1 MTDIRPNK
9 IPIDEIL
16 LTLWIK
22 TFSKG
27 ENEIGLMEWDTKTDG
42 WSANTLENFVTD
54 FVGKWRP
61 QWPAFSFVK
70 EFLKLDDKK
79 TFEWFDRNFEARKP
93 LTVNQKKPVIQIRK
107 ELPPVSIKQ
116 QEYLSSRW
124 IKYESI
130 ADLVKD
136 YNGSIA
142 CLVYEK
148 GIAVWINARRIDGD
162 EKNRFTAL
170 SWYSTSGIYYWG
182 IDKSKNYL
190 IVVEGLIDF
199 LTLKQYETNVVALK
213 SLESGY
219 EDIIR
224 LAQNYKIMMV
234 FDNDGKEE
242 KAKKK
247 LQGIK
252 YSFFDWSAIEQ
263 LWFECKDTND
273 LHWVIE
279 DEVIESI
286 MMFQIEQTPIL
297 GTIEK
302 YKERQA
308 IIKERWK
315 LWDDWPYIIYDF
327 TQGIV
332 KNKVYTI
339 WAFSNTGKSKFAYSH
354 VPFFLRQGKKVLYIS
369 LEESDVDMFSNIA
382 CAYYNHQL
390 YEQGSL
396 KVKTQDFQNLV
407 CIDSCFTLSEIKEAV
422 TLHKPDIVFIDYIQA
437 IYEKGTQYEKWAL
450 VALGIQRMAI
460 ENECTIFSLS
470 QLSNTSIKDASTDLE
485 NNNIWLKWAWE
496 YYAAS
501 DVVLILLRESNKSDQ
516 IKIKIEKNKLWRKWF
531 LFASLVDWWSNQFN
545 EMFQITSTF

>member
-1 MTDIRPNK
+1 MSDIRPNK
-9 IPIDEIL
+9 IPIDEVIL
-16 LTLWIK
+16 SLGVK
-22 TFSKG
+22 TFHKG
-27 ENEIGLMEWDTKTDG
+27 ENEIWLMEWDTKTDW

-54 FVGKWRP
+54 FTGKGRP
-61 QWPAFSFVK
+61 QWPVFSFVK
-70 EFLKLDDKK
+70 EFLKLDDKR
-79 TFEWFDRNFEARKP
+79 TFEWFDKNFEAWKP
-93 LTVNQKKPVIQIRK
+93 LTVSQKKPVIQIRK

-116 QEYLSSRW
+116 QEYLASRW
-124 IKYESI
+124 IHYDTISE
-130 ADLVKD
+130 LVRD

-148 GIAVWINARRIDGD
+148 GIAVGINARRIDWD
-162 EKNRFTAL
+162 DKNRFTAL

-182 IDKSKNYL
+182 IDKSKDYL

-219 EDIIR
+219 DDIIR
-224 LAQNYKIMMV
+224 LAQNFKIMMV
-234 FDNDGKEE
+234 FDNDWKEE

-252 YSFFDWSAIEQ
+252 YSFFDRSAIEQ

-273 LHWVIE
+273 LHQVIS
-279 DEVIESI
+279 DEIIESI

-308 IIKERWK
+308 IIKEK
-315 LWDDWPYIIYDF
+315 GKIWDDWPYIIYDF

-332 KNKVYTI
+332 KWKVYTI
-339 WAFSNTGKSKFAYSH
+339 GAFSNTGKSKFAYSH
-354 VPFFLRQGKKVLYIS
+354 VPFFLKQGKKVLYLS
-369 LEESDVDMFSNIA
+369 LEESDIDMFSNIA

-407 CIDSCFTLSEIKEAV
+407 CIDSCYTLNDIREVIQ
-422 TLHKPDIVFIDYIQA
+422 LHKPDIVFIDYIQA
-437 IYEKGTQYEKWAL
+437 IYEKGSQYEKWAL
-450 VALGIQRMAI
+450 VALGVQRMAI

-485 NNNIWLKWAWE
+485 NNNISLKGAWE

-516 IKIKIEKNKLWRKWF
+516 IKIKIEKNKLGRRWF
-531 LFASLVDWWSNQFN
+531 LFASLVDRWSNQFN